1 MKVPNTITMTV
12 ELCAEDRARL
22 DNILAALTAGGHAC
36 KCAETPAPAAE
47 AAPAPETAPAVE
59 VYTPEAESPAAA
71 AEEPKTEAKYVPT
84 IDELQ
89 SKVMNL
95 ITAGKKAEVREIVKS
110 YAVKVSDIPEDKRAE
125 AWERL
130 TALEV

>member
-1 MKVPNTITMTV
+1 MSVPNNITMTI

-22 DNILAALTAGGHAC
+22 DNILAALAGGHTC

-47 AAPAPETAPAVE
+47 AAPVAETEAPAE
-59 VYTPEAESPAAA
+59 T
-71 AEEPKTEAKYVPT
+71 KYVPSFE
-84 IDELQ
+84 ELQ
-89 SKVMNL
+89 KKVLDL
-95 ITAGKKAEVREIVKS
+95 IAAGKKPEVREIIKA
-110 YAVKVSDIPEDKRAE
+110 YAVKVSDIPENKLAE